1 MEIEPKVLQDM
12 TDFIEE
18 TTQVLEKH
26 ASTETKMASSAPVL
40 ADKLI
45 KAGMLTASDRDV
57 AITNL
62 QDPVKLQAALEH
74 IANTKIAS
82 ATESGKSAPATM
94 GNGGNVPSAGQ
105 SKTANERDSRSEA
118 DRLFEARFGL

>member
-18 TTQVLEKH
+18 STQVLEKH
-26 ASTETKMASSAPVL
+26 ASTETKMASNAPAI

-45 KAGMLTASDRDV
+45 KAGMLPAGDRDV
-57 AITNL
+57 AIMNL
-62 QDPVKLQAALEH
+62 QDSVKLQAALEH

-82 ATESGKSAPATM
+82 AEEAGKTAPAKL
-94 GNGGNVPSAGQ
+94 GNGGSVPSAGQ
-105 SKTANERDSRSEA
+105 SKTATERNAKSEA
-118 DRLFEARFGL
+118 DRRFEESFGL